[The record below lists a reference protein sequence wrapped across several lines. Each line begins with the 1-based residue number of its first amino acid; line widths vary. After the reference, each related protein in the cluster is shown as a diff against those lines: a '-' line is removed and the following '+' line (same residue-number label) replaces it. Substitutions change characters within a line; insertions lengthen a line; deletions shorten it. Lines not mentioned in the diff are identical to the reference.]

1 MELPIKQTRAAILAA
16 IDDFLALSDIQ
27 KENPQY
33 IELAKRITS
42 ILDEYSHTGDGFEIH
57 SMLTLSTAHIDQKTR
72 NKLMLTAKGERV
84 GSIELPVYDR
94 NGHGWF
100 IPVDNRIPRGST
112 QSLVTCIA
120 TALTA
125 GCDWLCIDEDGPV
138 IANIPTY
145 K

>member
-1 MELPIKQTRAAILAA
+1 MELPINQTRAAILAA
-16 IDDFLALSDIQ
+16 IDDFLALSNVQ
-27 KENPQY
+27 KDNPEY
-33 IELAKRITS
+33 IELTKRITS
-42 ILDEYSHTGDGFEIH
+42 ILDEYAHVNNGLEIH
-57 SMLTLSTAHIDQKTR
+57 SMLTLSTAHVDQKTR

-100 IPVDNRIPRGST
+100 MPVDNRIPKGST

-125 GCDWLCIDEDGPV
+125 GCDWLCINEDGPV
-138 IANIPTY
+138 IADIPTY